1 MTDHNFLQVEAYK
14 DQKSMENSLRKT
26 KMAIEKL
33 DKILIEIMVIVV
45 ILVWLLLMVLVNTK
59 VIVFISS
66 QFLHVMIMFKKLYL
80 NPSYLYLCCTH
91 LILMILLTS
100 IVRPEINSNFLK
112 NDKIVLSVRIQNFSR
127 SRMMKRIS
135 PLESSCE
142 I

>member
-135 PLESSCE
+135 PLESSRE